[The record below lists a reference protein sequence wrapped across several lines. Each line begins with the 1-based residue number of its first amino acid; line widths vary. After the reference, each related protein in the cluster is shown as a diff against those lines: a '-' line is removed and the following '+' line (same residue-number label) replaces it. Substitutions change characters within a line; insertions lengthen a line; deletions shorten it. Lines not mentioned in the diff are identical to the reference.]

1 LKADVE
7 GKDPRGV
14 RLLFLLVLVV
24 SVGLRLALTLVNRDA
39 NDSHEEVVDRILA
52 SGRLPVGGECWE
64 CAQPKL
70 YHATVAGLIKAI
82 GPLGHEAH
90 ILIAQGL
97 NCAAGILTIVLIWQL
112 LLRLSAV
119 GARARLLS
127 FSLVALN
134 PKLIGISSQATND
147 AFAILFS
154 TLALCGVHHYLQ
166 RRRLG
171 HLVLAAL
178 AVSLAIASKTNSW
191 PIFAASLVAL
201 LAHAAFGAGRRGVLV
216 ALGWLLLVPA
226 LVLLNPLSQY
236 LRNVRERGTPVLNN
250 ISTQP
255 LPHFFQQ
262 TETSARAGVLSI
274 RDGFLTFKFSSLL
287 RHPSI
292 ENERTPYSSHR
303 TSLWTQLY
311 GRMYSVTFD
320 NWPPSWGSTGSGNF
334 PLLRAIFVLAL
345 LPAAVL
351 MLGGVAQ
358 AFWFSGSLL
367 RRDRAAA
374 AAQHFGLFPLAL
386 FGSLAFVALYALL
399 YRDFAVMKAIF
410 VFPALPAIAVVY
422 AEAAERL
429 PRQAVRAFAA
439 VVACLACL
447 SAAEIGVL
455 IARLVSPG

>member
-1 LKADVE
+1 
-7 GKDPRGV
+7 V

-52 SGRLPVGGECWE
+52 TGRLPVGGECWE

-70 YHATVAGLIKAI
+70 YHATVSGLIGAV

-90 ILIAQGL
+90 LLVAQGL
-97 NCAAGILTIVLIWQL
+97 NCAAGILTIALIWQL
-112 LLRLSAV
+112 LLRLPGV

-127 FSLVALN
+127 FSLIALN

-154 TLALCGVHHYLQ
+154 TLALYGTDRYLQ

-171 HLVLAAL
+171 HLALAAL
-178 AVSLAIASKTNSW
+178 AASLAIASKTNSW
-191 PIFAASLVAL
+191 PVFAAVLVAL
-201 LAHAAFGAGRRGVLV
+201 IARASLGGGRRGASA

-236 LRNVRERGTPVLNN
+236 LRNIRERGTPVLNN
-250 ISTQP
+250 IAPQP
-255 LPHFFQQ
+255 LPRLFEH
-262 TETSARAGVLSI
+262 TETEARPGVLSI

-287 RHPSI
+287 RNPSI
-292 ENERTPYSSHR
+292 ENEMSPYSEHR

-320 NWPPSWGSTGSGNF
+320 NWPPSWGSTGKRHF

-345 LPAAVL
+345 FPAAVL
-351 MLGGVAQ
+351 LFGGMAQ
-358 AFWFSGSLL
+358 GLSFAGSWF
-367 RRDRAAA
+367 RRVPATAAA
-374 AAQHFGLFPLAL
+374 RHFGLFPLAL

-429 PRQAVRAFAA
+429 PRRAAGAFSA

-447 SAAEIGVL
+447 SAVEIGVL
-455 IARLVSPG
+455 IARLVSPA